1 MDFFKVHLFL
11 LKWIKAISMNIYA
24 KLTLLC
30 VSLVF
35 FTSSVLYFFVN
46 RELERTFSEE
56 LLSNVTK
63 QSEQT
68 ISNIERFVYS
78 RLNELKIAA
87 TDPYFR
93 QDNISQADLTRKL
106 QELESLNDLYASFSF
121 FNNDRLRIADSKS
134 LSVGKTHSLSTY
146 WTKISPTI
154 DAVVDVDRSESTELN
169 VMNFATVVKDPE
181 TREPKGVLVGSVL
194 VDELYKFMGDISL
207 GENERQLSVTLL
219 DEGGIIL
226 YTQDE
231 SKTVLEDKFADFDLI
246 QKVKNASARVERIET
261 EDQFLFVA
269 KEQGYLNNVGNDW
282 TLVVS
287 IGKEEALLPLAEIQK
302 KLLWVIL
309 LALGASIILAL
320 IVANIFVRPIV
331 KLSKIAEDLGKGNLS
346 AEIKITSNDEVGK
359 LASQLS
365 NASQVLIRRLDE
377 QKKLNDKLEH
387 QKNEMVA
394 QKQLLEQANRQVS
407 DSIIYAQR
415 IQRSILPEITVL
427 SKLVKDAFVFYE
439 PKDVV
444 SGDFYWFERVRQGRN
459 EYLII
464 ACADCTGHGVPGAIM
479 SIMGSN
485 QLTNIVYYQ
494 NYIDPNKILARLDKV
509 IKFEL
514 KRDENQNQD
523 GLEIGICI
531 INLDDLKMEFA
542 GAGIPLYLIKKGTN
556 ELITYKSPKFMIGGI
571 EGDEKEV
578 AGKLN
583 KEEVQLEEGDK
594 IYLSSDG
601 FQDQF
606 GGEHDKKFLSKNFK
620 KLIEDISEKPMS
632 DQIKDLENAFRS
644 WKKNTPQTDDVVV
657 IGVEV

>member
-56 LLSNVTK
+56 LLSNVTR

-78 RLNELKIAA
+78 RLNELKIAS

-93 QDNISQADLTRKL
+93 QSNIPQADLTRKL

-121 FNNDRLRIADSKS
+121 FNNERVRVADSKQ
-134 LSVGKTHSLSTY
+134 LSVGETHSLSTY
-146 WTKISPTI
+146 WTKISPTT
-154 DAVVDVDRSESTELN
+154 DAVVDVDKSESTDLN

-181 TREPKGVLVGSVL
+181 TREPKGVLVGSIL

-207 GENERQLSVTLL
+207 GENARQLSVTLL

-231 SKTVLEDKFADFDLI
+231 SKTVLQDKFSDFDLI
-246 QKVKNASARVERIET
+246 QKTKKTSARVERIET
-261 EDQFLFVA
+261 DDQFLFVA

-287 IGKEEALLPLAEIQK
+287 IGKEEALLPLAEIQQ

-331 KLSKIAEDLGKGNLS
+331 KLSKIAEDLGNGNLS

-377 QKKLNDKLEH
+377 QKKLNDKLEN

-407 DSIIYAQR
+407 DSIVYAQR

-583 KEEVQLEEGDK
+583 KEEMQLEEGDK

-620 KLIEDISEKPMS
+620 KLIEDISDKPMS
-632 DQIKDLENAFRS
+632 EQIKDLESAFRS

>member
-1 MDFFKVHLFL
+1 
-11 LKWIKAISMNIYA
+11 MNIYA

-56 LLSNVTK
+56 LLSNVTR

-78 RLNELKIAA
+78 RLNELKIAS

-93 QDNISQADLTRKL
+93 QSNIPQADLTRKL

-121 FNNDRLRIADSKS
+121 FNNERVRVADSKQ
-134 LSVGKTHSLSTY
+134 LSVGETHSLSTY
-146 WTKISPTI
+146 WTKISPTT
-154 DAVVDVDRSESTELN
+154 DAVVDVDKSESTDLN

-181 TREPKGVLVGSVL
+181 TREPKGVLVGSIL

-207 GENERQLSVTLL
+207 GENARQLSVTLL

-231 SKTVLEDKFADFDLI
+231 SKTVLQDKFSDFDLI
-246 QKVKNASARVERIET
+246 QKTKKTSARVERIET
-261 EDQFLFVA
+261 DDQFLFVA

-287 IGKEEALLPLAEIQK
+287 IGKEEALLPLAEIQQ

-331 KLSKIAEDLGKGNLS
+331 KLSKIAEDLGNGNLS

-377 QKKLNDKLEH
+377 QKKLNDKLEN

-407 DSIIYAQR
+407 DSIVYAQR

-583 KEEVQLEEGDK
+583 KEEMQLEEGDK

-620 KLIEDISEKPMS
+620 KLIEDISDKPMS
-632 DQIKDLENAFRS
+632 EQIKDLESAFRS